1 MQVEGVM
8 FEAQGFQ
15 FPSLWKLKTP
25 SCKALQGFILCI
37 PKQLPHTKDA
47 FVNWMN
53 LAPLHIP
60 PFNKKTLSFICLES
74 LVLQASPNFLAHAIG
89 LQVIAIIAMTL
100 KLEVVD
106 ETPRSWSLNLH
117 TLEIPYRIVMC
128 LGGLDA
134 DYAC

>member
-1 MQVEGVM
+1 
-8 FEAQGFQ
+8 
-15 FPSLWKLKTP
+15 
-25 SCKALQGFILCI
+25 
-37 PKQLPHTKDA
+37 
-47 FVNWMN
+47 MN